1 MAAQPFALEG
11 LTPIDY
17 GWTLSSNFL
26 GVKWFDVEE
35 VPNVIGKIE
44 NNDNS
49 EAENSDI
56 DDSDEESE
64 SDREI

>member
-1 MAAQPFALEG
+1 M
-11 LTPIDY
+11 
-17 GWTLSSNFL
+17 
-26 GVKWFDVEE
+26 
-35 VPNVIGKIE
+35 PNVIGKIE
-44 NNDNS
+44 NNDNR

>member
-1 MAAQPFALEG
+1 MAAQPLALEG
-11 LTPIDY
+11 LTPINH
-17 GWTLSSNFL
+17 GWLLSNFL

>member
-1 MAAQPFALEG
+1 MAAQPLALEG
-11 LTPIDY
+11 LTPINY
-17 GWTLSSNFL
+17 GWLLSNFL

-64 SDREI
+64 SDCEI